1 VLIALRSICERP
13 NMYPSV
19 GRGARR
25 TLIRRFPFGIYY
37 RTEKDGIVVV
47 AVMHGIRSPRRW
59 QRRT

>member
-1 VLIALRSICERP
+1 
-13 NMYPSV
+13 MYPSV

-47 AVMHGIRSPRRW
+47 AVMHGSRSPRRW